1 MFCMKKLLLSTL
13 FIGLCF
19 GAEAKALY
27 TCQFGEGYN
36 QQSISNYTSTW
47 EVKVGDN
54 LWEVQ
59 NFNNNKN
66 GWNVI
71 KCGRKSD
78 ASVASIATKFAIP
91 EEIYTVV
98 ANIDAFTKADKV
110 NSIKLETST
119 TADFA
124 EIAGTV
130 SVPTEDFKA
139 GDMTFTLDSP
149 AKNLYYRITFDC
161 AATGA
166 NGNIAVV
173 KVTYNDNTPD
183 DTPKPEAANIAAF
196 LELKSTDAVVVK
208 GDVTAYYVNGKSLY
222 IEDESGKM
230 CVYNAAEDWE
240 YKQGDVIPGGFKGVY
255 ELRNGMAQM
264 KNPADFAPSTSTVE
278 VSPVLATLAD
288 VTADK
293 VYDYITI
300 AGLSVTGENR
310 NFKISKDGTE
320 VAAYNQFYLTM
331 PEDLTGTFTVTGIVG
346 VFNTTPQLL
355 MTELVKDENSGIE
368 SVVAADEN
376 APVEYYNLQGVR
388 VANPT
393 AGLYI
398 VKQGNKVSK
407 AIIR

>member
-1 MFCMKKLLLSTL
+1 MKKLLLSTL
-13 FIGLCF
+13 FIGLCL

-27 TCQFGEGYN
+27 TCQFGKDYN

-47 EVKVGDN
+47 DVKVGDN

-139 GDMTFTLDSP
+139 GDMTFTLESP

-183 DTPKPEAANIAAF
+183 DTPQ
-196 LELKSTDAVVVK
+196 TR
-208 GDVTAYYVNGKSLY
+208 
-222 IEDESGKM
+222 SGQ
-230 CVYNAAEDWE
+230 YRS
-240 YKQGDVIPGGFKGVY
+240 IP
-255 ELRNGMAQM
+255 
-264 KNPADFAPSTSTVE
+264 
-278 VSPVLATLAD
+278 
-288 VTADK
+288 
-293 VYDYITI
+293 
-300 AGLSVTGENR
+300 
-310 NFKISKDGTE
+310 
-320 VAAYNQFYLTM
+320 
-331 PEDLTGTFTVTGIVG
+331 
-346 VFNTTPQLL
+346 
-355 MTELVKDENSGIE
+355 
-368 SVVAADEN
+368 
-376 APVEYYNLQGVR
+376 
-388 VANPT
+388 
-393 AGLYI
+393 
-398 VKQGNKVSK
+398 
-407 AIIR
+407 